1 MIFSL
6 SAHIGTHNG
15 FPLPSKH
22 FTSAVL
28 PQFKLHNI
36 GGMPSPLGSSQAV
49 ALQSCNTHFPCQR
62 LATTHPITYLPS
74 THPSYESTLATSLD
88 NPKRSLVAHSN
99 QKANTSPGT
108 PWNPMEL
115 KFRGIQLDSL
125 EFDRFPCNSME
136 FHEIAEASLTSNGI
150 HCNPMHPYGVPWKP

>member
-1 MIFSL
+1 MS
-6 SAHIGTHNG
+6 
-15 FPLPSKH
+15 
-22 FTSAVL
+22 
-28 PQFKLHNI
+28 
-36 GGMPSPLGSSQAV
+36 SPLGSSEAV
-49 ALQSCNTHFPCQR
+49 ALQSCITHFPYQVG
-62 LATTHPITYLPS
+62 HYPSKYLPS

-136 FHEIAEASLTSNGI
+136 FHEIAEASLTSNAI
-150 HCNPMHPYGVPWKP
+150 HCNPMHPYGVPWKPWNSRTPWIPWSLRVSTFIYLVPKSVIFMEYHVSIA